1 MDGEQCDACDPRL
14 TNEQLVMEL
23 RLVDPPVGQT
33 VQTGRAM
40 PM

>member
-1 MDGEQCDACDPRL
+1 MGGEQCDACDTRI

-23 RLVDPPVGQT
+23 LLVDPPVGQT
-33 VQTGRAM
+33 VQTLRAM